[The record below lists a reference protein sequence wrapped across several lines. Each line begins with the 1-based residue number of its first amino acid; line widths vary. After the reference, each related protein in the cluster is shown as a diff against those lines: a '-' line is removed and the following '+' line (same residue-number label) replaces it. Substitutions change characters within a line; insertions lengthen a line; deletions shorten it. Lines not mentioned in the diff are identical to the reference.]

1 MLGDKLGDGQA
12 HRVVGNRVHPAGPQG
27 SVLGPVLFN
36 ILLSVL
42 DKGIEYTPRK
52 FTDDAKLAGS
62 VFFFWRTA
70 GSASSS
76 SCSEVA
82 APSSSLIKCADFVTW
97 MRKQTILATILVA
110 GYKKGRVHTNPPPPT
125 AQQQKIP
132 DGSSA
137 QLTDYTGTHCPPKIL
152 PSPCPQP

>member
-36 ILLSVL
+36 ILISDL

-62 VFFFWRTA
+62 VFFSWRTA

-82 APSSSLIKCADFVTW
+82 APSSSLIKCADFATW

-110 GYKKGRVHTNPPPPT
+110 GYKKGRVHMNPP
-125 AQQQKIP
+125 QQQTIP

-137 QLTDYTGTHCPPKIL
+137 QLTDYIGTHCPPKIL